1 MERSPALIQALYR
14 VKILACLFYGES
26 LQLCKI
32 SSDFEKMSV
41 VAGYPSVLD
50 PSRVLAA

>member
-1 MERSPALIQALYR
+1 MERSPVKNQSLYQG
-14 VKILACLFYGES
+14 KILACLFYGES

-50 PSRVLAA
+50 PSGVLAA